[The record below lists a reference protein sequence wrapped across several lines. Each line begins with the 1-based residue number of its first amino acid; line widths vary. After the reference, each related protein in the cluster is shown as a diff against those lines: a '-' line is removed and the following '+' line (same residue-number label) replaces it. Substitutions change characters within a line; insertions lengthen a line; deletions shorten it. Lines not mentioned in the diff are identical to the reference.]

1 MIKESI
7 SKISISE
14 ISRRYVMRCAIWY
27 HLYNLKN
34 VKNNHGCSSRF
45 LNCTNGTES
54 RIAPHIHK
62 WDIWVRVVLL
72 WPEAVV
78 RRCSLNTS
86 WSPLFTFSQIK
97 FVLLMYSFR
106 LLLLLLLLLLLI
118 LLIYLTLTWNL
129 QLKSSKKNSS
139 LHKIKANRCQ
149 LKKKFKKIK
158 KKIKK

>member
-34 VKNNHGCSSRF
+34 VKNTHGCSSRF
-45 LNCTNGTES
+45 LNYTNGTES

-62 WDIWVRVVLL
+62 WDIRVRVVLL

-78 RRCSLNTS
+78 WRCSLNTS
-86 WSPLFTFSQIK
+86 WSPLFIFSQIK

-106 LLLLLLLLLLLI
+106 LLLLLLLI
-118 LLIYLTLTWNL
+118 LLIYLSLTWNL

-149 LKKKFKKIK
+149 LKKKLKKNLK
-158 KKIKK
+158 KNKKRK